1 MSSAFAFE
9 LEFELALE
17 FLKNIDK
24 AMSLMHFIKFT

>member
-24 AMSLMHFIKFT
+24 AM